1 MKIYQTKAYYISII
15 LLIFFS
21 LENVKAQTNPDNS
34 ESYALHQ
41 TLSSAHQSEV
51 TFTRFNQNSSY
62 FASGDKSGKVIIWK
76 KEDTQNFVQYRTF
89 TNHTGKISD
98 INFSDDDRLLLTA
111 SYDGKVNVYSISQTH
126 NQNEVEY
133 SFTNPAISPYE
144 NVNGNE
150 VSFAIFD
157 SEDNNKVY
165 FGGYNKKVVLGKL
178 GSTDLQEIFSSD
190 SCAITS
196 GEIKDNKLAIG
207 YDGNIKLFNTQNLQE
222 SSVLGTSNTA
232 YKNKV
237 CEIAFL
243 NHSNKIACW
252 LFNGKIQIWD
262 LDSKQLTKQMQVGSQ
277 YGSSRFAFSN
287 DDKNMLSG
295 QYGNEARWWNVTE
308 NSNEISIKQSLT
320 GHQAVVKCVSVSYKN
335 DFLATADG
343 NNIKIWKLGQDNS
356 TQTVTETISQININT
371 NINTE
376 ISTVIEVPDIPE
388 IPETPNTSQISN
400 FALNENIDMLLQFE
414 KSESVLIEDSYQK
427 LDEVIVFLKRNPNV
441 VIELHGHTDNIGNQ
455 HLNLKLSGERILAT
469 KNYMIS
475 KGIDASRITMQAH
488 GQSQP
493 LNDNSTEEKREQN
506 RRVEMVLRE
515 VEKTNK

>member
-15 LLIFFS
+15 LLTFFS
-21 LENVKAQTNPDNS
+21 FESLKAQNS
-34 ESYALHQ
+34 ESYSLHQ
-41 TLSSAHQSEV
+41 TLSEAHQTEV

-76 KEDTQNFVQYRTF
+76 KDNAQKFVQYRVF
-89 TNHTGKISD
+89 TNHTNKISD
-98 INFSDDDRLLLTA
+98 INFSDDDRLVITA
-111 SYDGKVNVYSISQTH
+111 SYDGKINIYSLSQTH

-133 SFTNPAISPYE
+133 SFKNPAILPYE
-144 NVNGNE
+144 NLNGNE
-150 VSFAIFD
+150 ASFAVFN
-157 SEDNNKVY
+157 SRDNNKVY
-165 FGGYNKKVVLGKL
+165 FGGYNKKVLVGKL

-190 SCAITS
+190 LYAVTS

-207 YDGNIKLFNTQNLQE
+207 YDGNIKIFNTQNFQE
-222 SSVLGTSNTA
+222 SSILGTSNAA
-232 YKNKV
+232 YESKV

-243 NHSNKIACW
+243 NTSNKIACW

-262 LDSKQLTKQMQVGSQ
+262 LDSNQVTKQMQVGSQ
-277 YGSSRFAFSN
+277 YGSSRFAFSK

-320 GHQAVVKCVSVSYKN
+320 GHERVVKCVSVSDKN

-343 NNIKIWKLGQDNS
+343 NTVKIWKLVNEDSN
-356 TQTVTETISQININT
+356 QTSTETITQT
-371 NINTE
+371 NINTGT
-376 ISTVIEVPDIPE
+376 STFTENPE
-388 IPETPNTSQISN
+388 IPNNPNSN
-400 FALNENIDMLLQFE
+400 FTLNENIDMRLQFE
-414 KSESVLIEDSYQK
+414 RSESVLIEDSYEK
-427 LDEVIVFLKRNPNV
+427 LDEVIAFLERNPNV
-441 VIELHGHTDNIGNQ
+441 AIELHGHTDNVGIA

-475 KGIDASRITMQAH
+475 KGIEASRITMHPH

-515 VEKTNK
+515 IEK

>member
-1 MKIYQTKAYYISII
+1 MGKTKPKIMKTYQKTVHLFI
-15 LLIFFS
+15 LIFLIFCS
-21 LENVKAQTNPDNS
+21 LETLKAQTNSQNS

-41 TLSSAHQSEV
+41 TLSSAHQTEV

-76 KEDTQNFVQYRTF
+76 KNNAQKFVPYRTF
-89 TNHTGKISD
+89 TNHTNKISD
-98 INFSDDDRLLLTA
+98 INFSDDDRLLITA
-111 SYDGKVNVYSISQTH
+111 SYDGKINVYSISQTH

-133 SFTNPAISPYE
+133 SFTNPAVTPYE
-144 NVNGNE
+144 NLNGNE

-157 SEDNNKVY
+157 SRDNNKVY
-165 FGGYNKKVVLGKL
+165 FGGYNRKVLVGKL

-190 SCAITS
+190 LYAVTS
-196 GEIKDNKLAIG
+196 GEIKNNKLAIG
-207 YDGNIKLFNTQNLQE
+207 FDGNIKIFNTQNLQE
-222 SSVLGTSNTA
+222 SNLLGTSNAA
-232 YKNKV
+232 YENKV
-237 CEIAFL
+237 CEMAFL

-252 LFNGKIQIWD
+252 LVNGKIQIWD
-262 LDSKQLTKQMQVGSQ
+262 LNSNQITKQIQVGSQ
-277 YGSSRFAFSN
+277 YGSSRFAFSK

-308 NSNEISIKQSLT
+308 NSHEVSIKQSLI
-320 GHQAVVKCVSVSYKN
+320 GHQTVVKCVSVSNQN

-343 NNIKIWKLGQDNS
+343 KNVKIWKLGNHNS
-356 TQTVTETISQININT
+356 TITVTETITQTNT
-371 NINTE
+371 NTGTSTE
-376 ISTVIEVPDIPE
+376 NPE
-388 IPETPNTSQISN
+388 IPNNPNSN
-400 FALNENIDMLLQFE
+400 FTLNENIDMRLQFE
-414 KSESVLIEDSYQK
+414 RSKSVLIEDSHQK
-427 LDEVIVFLKRNPNV
+427 LDEVIGFLKRNPNV
-441 VIELHGHTDNIGNQ
+441 VIELHGHTDNVGIA

-475 KGIDASRITMQAH
+475 KGIEAARITMHPH

-515 VEKTNK
+515 GN

>member
-1 MKIYQTKAYYISII
+1 MKIYQKTGYLLFVIFLI
-15 LLIFFS
+15 LSSSETL
-21 LENVKAQTNPDNS
+21 KAQTNPNNS
-34 ESYALHQ
+34 EGYSLHQ

-76 KEDTQNFVQYRTF
+76 KENSQNFVQYRIF

-133 SFTNPAISPYE
+133 SFTNPAILPYE
-144 NVNGNE
+144 NLKGNE
-150 VSFAIFD
+150 VSFAVFD

-165 FGGYNKKVVLGKL
+165 FGGYNKKVFLGKL
-178 GSTDLQEIFSSD
+178 GSTDLQELFGSD

-196 GEIKDNKLAIG
+196 GEIKNNQLAIG

-222 SSVLGTSNTA
+222 NYVLGTSKA
-232 YKNKV
+232 IQEKKV

-252 LFNGKIQIWD
+252 LVNGKIQIWD

-277 YGSSRFAFSN
+277 YGSSRFAFSK

-308 NSNEISIKQSLT
+308 NSNEVSIKQSLI
-320 GHQAVVKCVSVSYKN
+320 GHQNVVKCVSVSDKN

-343 NNIKIWKLGQDNS
+343 KNIKIWKLGQDNS
-356 TQTVTETISQININT
+356 NQIVTETISQINT

-376 ISTVIEVPDIPE
+376 ISTVIEIPNIPETPE
-388 IPETPNTSQISN
+388 IPETPNSSQTSN
-400 FALNENIDMLLQFE
+400 FTLNENIDMRLQFE
-414 KSESVLIEDSYQK
+414 KSESILLDDSYQK
-427 LDEVIVFLKRNPNV
+427 LDEVIDFLKRNLNV
-441 VIELHGHTDNIGNQ
+441 VIELHGHTDNVGNQ
-455 HLNLKLSGERILAT
+455 YLNLKLSGERILAT
-469 KNYMIS
+469 KNYMIN
-475 KGIDASRITMQAH
+475 KGIEAARITMHPH

-515 VEKTNK
+515 VEKIK